1 MKLFQDSPLDLIP
14 ENSIVRLSSFSSSSS
29 SFSSIP
35 VYRYIAFLR
44 ASFNEGQLLSVLT
57 SLEKLAG
64 SRRPKGERSVAQSE
78 GSHGGGNRRGFVLKF
93 RERKSS
99 SGQTPGAKSGTERA
113 ERTKEKGSF
122 VRCANAR
129 VSDEIVNKKKKRK
142 RQGRHQLL
150 RSIYPSTTGR
160 SSRSGPSVSSSPP
173 PFQSDSATKQT
184 YPPLPSC
191 VYRSYPGT
199 WCPEQRTRRMKA
211 EGGSG

>member
-1 MKLFQDSPLDLIP
+1 MKLFQDSPLDPIP

-129 VSDEIVNKKKKRK
+129 VSDEIVNKKKKEKDSGNTSCSAQFIHRRPEDHLALDQASLPLLPLFK
-142 RQGRHQLL
+142 AIQRQNKH
-150 RSIYPSTTGR
+150 T
-160 SSRSGPSVSSSPP
+160 
-173 PFQSDSATKQT
+173 
-184 YPPLPSC
+184 LPSLRAYIDRILEHG
-191 VYRSYPGT
+191 VPSR
-199 WCPEQRTRRMKA
+199 EH
-211 EGGSG
+211 EG

>member
-113 ERTKEKGSF
+113 GRTKEKGSF

-129 VSDEIVNKKKKRK
+129 VSDEIVNKKKR
-142 RQGRHQLL
+142 LE
-150 RSIYPSTTGR
+150 R
-160 SSRSGPSVSSSPP
+160 SSAQFIHRRPEDHLALDQASLPLLPL
-173 PFQSDSATKQT
+173 FKAIQRQNKHT
-184 YPPLPSC
+184 LPSLRAYIDRILEHG
-191 VYRSYPGT
+191 VPSR
-199 WCPEQRTRRMKA
+199 EH
-211 EGGSG
+211 EG